1 VSDQAHPEQ
10 TRQPDP
16 EPEPERTEGHAPGEG
31 ARRAGPHYP
40 DPAIPYVHGRAL
52 IPIRMQPRKYDNPI
66 HSALFEREDKIR
78 RRIRDLDKQ
87 VLDLSAER
95 RELLQCI
102 KDIHDELRPRFDG
115 ARGRRRRAVSHEE
128 ALPPAADDAVH
139 LIGRA
144 LRATAIALLRQ
155 AGRALTLRELHIV
168 LHRLGYLIAHEHPV
182 KALADALGHEA
193 DAGRAIRVERA
204 TYRAAAPP
212 PEPPTARPSE
222 PPTDTG
228 DDGGGRRGTEGRGAG
243 GAGPS
248 RGGDTGDSDGDSDGD
263 GDGDAPGNSGGSSNP
278 SSGDGDA
285 PGNTGPSGGYDA
297 LPDW

>member
-1 VSDQAHPEQ
+1 
-10 TRQPDP
+10 
-16 EPEPERTEGHAPGEG
+16 
-31 ARRAGPHYP
+31 
-40 DPAIPYVHGRAL
+40 
-52 IPIRMQPRKYDNPI
+52 MQPRKYDNPI

-248 RGGDTGDSDGDSDGD
+248 RGGDTGDSDGNSDGDGDRDRSTRSGNGDADGDSDGD
-263 GDGDAPGNSGGSSNP
+263 GDAPGNSGGSSNPSSGDGDAPGNSGGSSNP